1 MVEVVREKGPFEDI
15 VLEGWEVFRLQ
26 ASGNSASWL
35 GEETD

>member
-26 ASGNSASWL
+26 AFWEFSIMAW
-35 GEETD
+35 